1 MEFKTRALTIVV
13 QPSGIVELLN
23 NENWNDPDTIE
34 VAQENIAMLTK
45 AVNGKARA
53 MLSHMPSTYI
63 SKEVLECYENAEIGE
78 VASALLTTSFGSR
91 IVGNL
96 FLKLTGKSSA
106 RIANG
111 KAPIKIF
118 GKKEDAEVWLLE
130 QITRYTK

>member
-23 NENWNDPDTIE
+23 NENWNDPDTVE

-45 AVNGKARA
+45 AVNGKVRA

-96 FLKLTGKSSA
+96 FLKLTGKSST

-118 GKKEDAEVWLLE
+118 GKKEDAEEWLLE